1 LSCDTCSCTTFAK
14 RGLADARTY
23 LTGIK
28 PKVIANLFS
37 LPDLLGDLLTMQA
50 RVVDECARVSP
61 FDRLS
66 PGRRTRLLQLAAL
79 VLLLTIGLV
88 IRLTIAW
95 AVIAIPM
102 AVIVLLFLVE
112 LEEVRLHSSAITR
125 P

>member
-1 LSCDTCSCTTFAK
+1 MLSCTAFAK

-28 PKVIANLFS
+28 PKVIANFCG
-37 LPDLLGDLLTMQA
+37 LPDLLGDLLTIQA

-66 PGRRTRLLQLAAL
+66 PGRRTRLLQLVAV

-95 AVIAIPM
+95 ALIAIPM

-112 LEEVRLHSSAITR
+112 LEEARVRSSAITR